1 MRAKPSSTASETDR
15 RSGTLASLPP
25 IHGVAPSIA
34 DDDAHCT
41 TAPLPGENAARR
53 AGRRSRASKEKDR
66 QEGLLHDARNLM
78 GAIGLYCDLLSMP
91 GVLQP
96 EHRLYAEELRLL
108 GARSGAL
115 IQHLM
120 EQRMPSSFVR
130 EGSSEGPGAG
140 AAWETGMARSL
151 ALAKVRA
158 AGGGPVKSTVHAS
171 GPVSLGAIL
180 KRCLGLL
187 SRVADDRV
195 IEVSYG
201 DAASLQ
207 LPVSAETVERILVN
221 LVSNSAAAMRG
232 PAGRGGDGKGRAAQ
246 STVLGKREDR
256 PADETQGSIRI
267 GVGAMIN
274 RVQDPRPWP
283 LRRMRLTVEDS
294 GCGMTAEEMERI
306 LSVTRAP
313 SRGKHG
319 IGFRVVRDLVAAS
332 GGDLRVMSEL
342 GIGTRVQI
350 EWPVTAMAQE
360 KAAGTSS
367 VLRRASAS
375 GQLAASCG
383 LPARVRRAAHAT
395 GSLGATGACTVL
407 RTGGDCARGDGRGT
421 IC

>member
-1 MRAKPSSTASETDR
+1 MRAKPSSTASESDR
-15 RSGTLASLPP
+15 RSRTGA
-25 IHGVAPSIA
+25 
-34 DDDAHCT
+34 
-41 TAPLPGENAARR
+41 
-53 AGRRSRASKEKDR
+53 EKDL

-108 GARSGAL
+108 GMRSGAL

-120 EQRMPSSFVR
+120 EQHIPSSIAR
-130 EGSSEGPGAG
+130 DGSSVERGAG
-140 AAWETGMARSL
+140 SAWEAGVARSL

-158 AGGGPVKSTVHAS
+158 VGGGPIESTVSLS
-171 GPVSLGAIL
+171 GAVSLRAIL
-180 KRCLGLL
+180 GRCLGLL
-187 SRVADDRV
+187 SGVAEGRA

-201 DAASLQ
+201 DAASVLV
-207 LPVSAETVERILVN
+207 PVSEEEVERILVN

-232 PAGRGGDGKGRAAQ
+232 PAGRGGDGKGRAAP
-246 STVLGKREDR
+246 STVLEKTEDR
-256 PADETQGSIRI
+256 TADETPGSIRI

-283 LRRMRLTVEDS
+283 LRRVRLTVEDS

-313 SRGKHG
+313 SRGRHG
-319 IGFRVVRDLVAAS
+319 IGFLVVRELVAAS
-332 GGDLRVMSEL
+332 GGDLRVMSAP

-360 KAAGTSS
+360 KEAGAVGGSCRATASS
-367 VLRRASAS
+367 K
-375 GQLAASCG
+375 LAASCG
-383 LPARVRRAAHAT
+383 LTVQERRTAHAT
-395 GSLGATGACTVL
+395 EGLSEAGVGTFL
-407 RTGGDCARGDGRGT
+407 RSEGDCLRCDARGT